1 MFSGKIDLTKLDHKS
16 IKESFLDYLADQE
29 EFKDINF
36 DGSNFNALLSF
47 LSYHTYFNA
56 YYDNMIFNE
65 SFLDTAQKRSSVIS
79 RAKEINYIPHGR
91 RASRA
96 VVSISVPV
104 TSFNETDKE
113 FIKIPR
119 YTTWTGYTADKQKHL
134 FNNMVEV
141 LLYKTLNPETG
152 QFEYKSEDVE
162 LVNGKRM
169 FYEYTYNDAEP
180 SYVIPNYGIDDN
192 LVDVYVKQSK
202 TSGDYKKFTRAINS
216 VNGVGENVFYLQVNN
231 DLQYEIF
238 FGDGIFGVSPT
249 NGNHIRVEYM
259 MTEGKSAND
268 CVKFEINGTI
278 VGLSQTPIINT
289 VVKSFGGTDD
299 ESIESIRRNA
309 PLRYQSQGRAVTTS
323 DYYPVIKDI
332 FPNIKSVSVWGGEE
346 NNPPL
351 YGRVLIAVL
360 PDGFPFLSAAER
372 KFISDELVKKYSVI
386 GIKPVI
392 MNPDYNEVILAINID
407 ISTAVV
413 PSVEEFINRI
423 KSKVT
428 DYINNVNAD
437 FNVVISDSQIATV
450 IHNIS
455 SGIKHVDIDKSIKK
469 KMIPQIGV
477 FEDYEFWFDNLITPG
492 TVTSSWFFVPDYTVS
507 VRVFDNGDGKLFL
520 IDKKGNTT
528 VEEIGTVDYQ
538 NGYVHLKS
546 LNIRDIA
553 EKNPGIIMKP
563 VANYMNFLKNNVAV
577 SLESNIIIQYR
588 EV

>member
-1 MFSGKIDLTKLDHKS
+1 MFSGKVDLTKLDHKS
-16 IKESFLDYLADQE
+16 IKESFLEYLADQD

-47 LSYHTYFNA
+47 LAYHTYFNA

-96 VVSISVPV
+96 VVRVTVPIAN
-104 TSFNETDKE
+104 FNETEKE
-113 FIKIPR
+113 FIKIPK
-119 YTTWTGYTADKQKHL
+119 YTTWTGYTADKQKHI
-134 FNNMVEV
+134 FNNLYEV
-141 LLYKTLNPETG
+141 IMYKVLNPETG
-152 QFEYKSEDVE
+152 QFEYKSEDIT

-169 FYEYTYNDAEP
+169 FYEYTYNEADAA
-180 SYVIPNYGIDDN
+180 YVIPNLGIDDN
-192 LVDVYVKQSK
+192 LVEVYVKPSK
-202 TSGDYKKFTRAINS
+202 NSGDYKRYTRAINA
-216 VNGVGENVFYLQVNN
+216 VTGVGESVFYLQVNS
-231 DLQYEIF
+231 DLHYEVF
-238 FGDGIFGVSPT
+238 FGDSIFGVSPT
-249 NGNHIRVEYM
+249 NGNHIRIEYM

-268 CVKFEINGTI
+268 CVKFEMNGTI
-278 VGLSQTPIINT
+278 AGVSQQPA
-289 VVKSFGGTDD
+289 VSVLAKSYGGTDD
-299 ESIESIRRNA
+299 ESLDSIRRNA

-360 PDGFPFLSAAER
+360 PDGFPYLSAAER
-372 KFISDELVKKYSVI
+372 KFITDELISKYSVI

-392 MNPDYNEVILAINID
+392 MNPDYNEVLLAINID
-407 ISTAVV
+407 VSSDVI
-413 PSVEEFINRI
+413 PSVDGFIDRI
-423 KSKVT
+423 KSRVT

-469 KMIPQIGV
+469 KMIPQLGV

-492 TVTSSWFFVPDYTVS
+492 SVSSTWFYVPDYTVS
-507 VRVFDNGDGKLFL
+507 VRLYDDGKGVLYL
-520 IDKKGNTT
+520 IDKKGNTSKDS
-528 VEEIGTVDYQ
+528 VGVVNYQ
-538 NGYVHLKS
+538 NGYIHLKS
-546 LNIRDIA
+546 LYIKDIA

-563 VANYMNFLKNNVAV
+563 IANYMNFLKNNVAI
-577 SLESNIIIQYR
+577 SLDSNIIIQYR

>member
-1 MFSGKIDLTKLDHKS
+1 
-16 IKESFLDYLADQE
+16 
-29 EFKDINF
+29 
-36 DGSNFNALLSF
+36 
-47 LSYHTYFNA
+47 
-56 YYDNMIFNE
+56 MIFNE
-65 SFLDTAQKRSSVIS
+65 SFLDSAQKRSSVVS

-268 CVKFEINGTI
+268 CVKFEINGTV

-289 VVKSFGGTDD
+289 IVKSFGGTDD

-360 PDGFPFLSAAER
+360 PDGFPFLSAVER

-423 KSKVT
+423 KRKVT

>member
-65 SFLDTAQKRSSVIS
+65 SFLDSAQKRSSVVS

-268 CVKFEINGTI
+268 CVKFEINGTV

-289 VVKSFGGTDD
+289 IVKSFGGTDD

>member
-16 IKESFLDYLADQE
+16 IKESFLDYLSDQE

-65 SFLDTAQKRSSVIS
+65 SFLDSAQKRSSVVS

-268 CVKFEINGTI
+268 CVKFEINGTV

-289 VVKSFGGTDD
+289 IVKSFGGTDD

-360 PDGFPFLSAAER
+360 PDGFPFLSAVER

-423 KSKVT
+423 KRKVT

>member
-65 SFLDTAQKRSSVIS
+65 SFLDSAQKRSSVVS

-268 CVKFEINGTI
+268 CVKFEINGTV

-289 VVKSFGGTDD
+289 IVKSFGGTDD

-360 PDGFPFLSAAER
+360 PDGFPFLSAVER

-455 SGIKHVDIDKSIKK
+455 LGIKHVDIDKSIKK

>member
-65 SFLDTAQKRSSVIS
+65 RFLDTAQKRSSVIS

-520 IDKKGNTT
+520 IDKKGNTS